1 METAP
6 TAFDLASELTGS
18 NDNEQTQEDS
28 QNVGD
33 GQENQD
39 SDDQNQNDDQTDDDS
54 QDDTDGDG
62 QNEEDGTDDEQTDKD
77 SADTTLE
84 WESNGEKIR
93 ATQQELKEAF
103 EGKASMVA
111 DYTQKTQNLAR
122 ERQEAEARVQQEF
135 QQVQTMSVELGQLSQ
150 IDSQLAAYQT
160 VDWDYLR
167 TNDPLSYV
175 TYMAERNNLIN
186 HRGAVA
192 NQIGTKAKQ
201 LEDQLKESRET
212 AFKAQHEEAVTY
224 LSTAIPGFTDPAKR
238 KVILSQMKEFGLK
251 TGFTAD
257 ELKTVSDK
265 RQFEVLYKAQQWDAL
280 QAKKPSVKQKVLQAP
295 TKATKTSVPAQQQS
309 KMQNNLKRVQQS
321 GKVRDFAALLGSAKP

>member
-1 METAP
+1 MEAAP
-6 TAFDLASELTGS
+6 TAFDLASELTGPD
-18 NDNEQTQEDS
+18 DNEQTQEDS

-54 QDDTDGDG
+54 QDDSEED
-62 QNEEDGTDDEQTDKD
+62 QNDEDGTDDEQTEKD
-77 SADTTLE
+77 STDTTLE

-103 EGKASMVA
+103 ESKKSLQA

-150 IDSQLAAYQT
+150 IDARLKEYQT

-167 TNDPLSYV
+167 TNDPLSYA
-175 TYMAERNNLIN
+175 TYMAERNDLFN
-186 HRGAVA
+186 HRNAVA
-192 NQIGTKAKQ
+192 NQIGTKAQQ
-201 LEDQLKESRET
+201 LEAQLKESREK
-212 AFKAQHEEAVTY
+212 AFKEQHEEAVTY
-224 LSTAIPGFTDPAKR
+224 LSTAIPGFTDPTKR
-238 KVILSQMKEFGLK
+238 KAILAQMKEFGTK
-251 TGFTAD
+251 SGFTSD
-257 ELKTVSDK
+257 ELKQVADK
-265 RQFEVLYKAQQWDAL
+265 RQLEVLYKAAQWDAL
-280 QAKKPSVKQKVLQAP
+280 QSKKPVVQQKVSQAP

-309 KMQNNLKRVQQS
+309 KLQNNMKRLQKT
-321 GKVRDFAALLGSAKP
+321 GKTQDFAALLGSASK